1 MRKRGNV
8 AVLLRGALK
17 ERYRVVVPDV
27 DYFAGLVRCRTSCPV
42 GTDSGAYVQAIAEG
56 DYERAYAIA
65 RAPNPF
71 ASACGRICGH
81 PCEAACRRGFV
92 DEAVS
97 IRALKRFVTER
108 YGVEAITD
116 PSGVVRFSNA
126 RRSKAGLGTREKVAI
141 IGAGPAGL
149 SAAHDLALLG
159 YKVTVFESESE
170 PGGMMVQGIPHYR
183 LSRKLVKTEIASI
196 EALGVEIKCNTP
208 IGKALSLKDIKE
220 MGYKAILISVGLQ
233 LGRSLPIE
241 GTNLDGVLIGMDFI
255 RAANYGRPPKIGPR
269 VVIIGGG
276 NVAYDASRSAV
287 RLGAKEVHMSCLE
300 TRDIMPADPVEILEG
315 EEEGIILHDGRGP
328 KRIIGKDGKVAGL
341 ETIKC
346 VRVFDENKRFNP
358 EYAPDSESVIECD
371 TVIITVGQA
380 ADLSFIKED
389 DGIEM
394 VRPGVLKV
402 NLDNYK
408 TNVPGIFA
416 TGDVA
421 YGPKLL
427 ITAVAAGQKSARSI
441 DEYLR
446 GVSIGIRKK
455 GIMHPVG
462 DPKEYKMFR
471 DFDLL
476 GRREPSA
483 IEAKERRHDLSLI
496 EIGYGEDEA
505 AAQARRCYKCHINTI
520 FDGDLCIL
528 CGGCVDVCPTF
539 CLKMVPVTDVEGDED
554 LRKVVEARY
563 RISWEEL
570 MRGDS
575 ALVAQIGTAMLK
587 DEERCIRCGYCAK
600 RCPTGAIT
608 LEVFEYIEEIE

>member
-1 MRKRGNV
+1 M
-8 AVLLRGALK
+8 RGALK

-27 DYFAGLVRCRTSCPV
+27 DYFAGMVKCRTACPV

-71 ASACGRICGH
+71 ASVCGRICGH
-81 PCEAACRRGFV
+81 PCEAACRRGNI

-116 PSGVVRFSNA
+116 PSGVLRFSNLKTD
-126 RRSKAGLGTREKVAI
+126 KAGLGTREKVAI

-149 SAAHDLALLG
+149 TAAHDLALLG
-159 YKVTVFESESE
+159 YKVTVFESEPE
-170 PGGMMVQGIPHYR
+170 PGGMMIQGIPHYR
-183 LSRKLVKTEIASI
+183 LSRKLVKAEIASI
-196 EALGVEIKCNTP
+196 EALGVDIKCNTP
-208 IGKALSLKDIKE
+208 VAKGLLIKDLKD
-220 MGYKAILISVGLQ
+220 MGYKAILIAVGLQ

-241 GTNLDGVLIGMDFI
+241 GANLDGVLLGMDFI

-269 VVIIGGG
+269 VVVIGGG
-276 NVAYDASRSAV
+276 NVAYDAARSAV
-287 RLGAKEVHMSCLE
+287 RAGAKEVHISCLE

-328 KRIIGKDGKVAGL
+328 KRIVGRDGKVAGL

-358 EYAPDSESVIECD
+358 EYAPDTESIIECD
-371 TVIITVGQA
+371 TVIITVGQG
-380 ADLSFIKED
+380 ADLGFIEEN

-394 VRPGVLKV
+394 SRPGVLKV

-408 TNVPGIFA
+408 TSVPGIFA

-427 ITAVAAGQKSARSI
+427 ITAVAAGQKTARSI

-446 GVSIGIRKK
+446 GVAYQVKKK
-455 GIMHPVG
+455 GIMHTVAG
-462 DPKEYKMFR
+462 PKEYKTLKDYDILKR
-471 DFDLL
+471 K
-476 GRREPSA
+476 EPSA
-483 IEAKERRHDLSLI
+483 IDPKERKYDVSLV
-496 EIGYGEDEA
+496 EIGYGAGEA
-505 AAQARRCYKCHINTI
+505 NVQATRCYKCHINTI
-520 FDGDLCIL
+520 FDGDGCIL

-539 CLKMVPVTDVEGDED
+539 CLKMVPVTEVEGDDD
-554 LRKVVEARY
+554 LKKVVEARY
-563 RISWEEL
+563 KISWEDL
-570 MRGDS
+570 LKGDNT
-575 ALVAQIGTAMLK
+575 LVSEIGTAMIK
-587 DEERCIRCGYCAK
+587 DEDRCIRCGLCAL
-600 RCPTGAIT
+600 RCPTGAVT
-608 LEVFEYIEEIE
+608 MEFFEYIEEAEEVQAK